1 MCGNVRKYH
10 HESCKNNYKET
21 YKYANRLLFRKKE
34 TPLPSGKNIV
44 IANNF
49 NTFFIEKIEMDYLK
63 KLPCELENHLM
74 VESACFEPVTF
85 QYIQEVISDLASKSC
100 ELDPMHTNFLKS
112 NIDAVTP
119 IICHIVNKS
128 MSEGI
133 FPDDLKGGIV
143 QPLLKK
149 SGLDVNE
156 NKNFRLVSY
165 LPFLGKVTEM
175 LVCK

>member
-1 MCGNVRKYH
+1 MN
-10 HESCKNNYKET
+10 
-21 YKYANRLLFRKKE
+21 
-34 TPLPSGKNIV
+34 
-44 IANNF
+44 
-49 NTFFIEKIEMDYLK
+49 
-63 KLPCELENHLM
+63 KLPCELENHLI
-74 VESACFEPVTF
+74 VESACFKPVTF

-100 ELDPMHTNFLKS
+100 ELDPMHTIFLKS
-112 NIDAVTP
+112 NIDDVTP

-133 FPDDLKGGIV
+133 FPDDLKVGRV

-165 LPFLGKVTEM
+165 LLFLGKVTEM
-175 LVCK
+175 LVCKQIMCHAINTDKTEKFQSVCTKI